1 MLIDT
6 HTHLYLDEFLP
17 DKNEALIR
25 AIDSGVG
32 KMIFPNV
39 DLLTIEPMRDLH
51 RRFPTETFMAMGLHP
66 TEVKADFPQ
75 ALKIVEDELI
85 LHSDDYVAIGEIGM
99 DLYWD
104 KTFREEQMKA
114 FETQCRWAIERDLPV
129 IIHCREALDE
139 TLEVLSGFSCKP
151 RGVFHSF
158 GGSHE
163 DVEKIK
169 KVGDFYFGFNGVV
182 TYKSFPGSSTL
193 QAVGKDR
200 ILLETDSPYLSPVPR
215 RGRRNESSN
224 LTYIASKIAE
234 LMDIPVQEV
243 EDVSSSNAT
252 TLFRIS

>member
-1 MLIDT
+1 M
-6 HTHLYLDEFLP
+6 
-17 DKNEALIR
+17 
-25 AIDSGVG
+25 
-32 KMIFPNV
+32 
-39 DLLTIEPMRDLH
+39 
-51 RRFPTETFMAMGLHP
+51 
-66 TEVKADFPQ
+66 
-75 ALKIVEDELI
+75 
-85 LHSDDYVAIGEIGM
+85 
-99 DLYWD
+99 
-104 KTFREEQMKA
+104 
-114 FETQCRWAIERDLPV
+114 PV